1 MNSNSITLFA
11 DHQTT
16 IIKQWSDSQTDS
28 NLFDGSLLQGRQ
40 NECRDMYDC
49 LFNDL
54 LVGNSIGTL
63 NGKITSTEEAINHL
77 ALTWLKKVY
86 TPREMTSFFLTLK
99 QVLLDTL
106 QRYTFNQDEL
116 MEESMKIQKLVDGL
130 VIVCVESFVKN
141 RETIILRQVDELND
155 ISTPVVEI
163 WDGILGLPIVG
174 TLDSSRMETVLQAVL
189 ESIANGKYHIV
200 IVDISGV
207 PAVDSTVA
215 DHLLKLA
222 KAIRLMGG
230 ECIISG
236 IIPAIAQMVVNLGID
251 LSSVNTKAT
260 LASALREAFKVL
272 DLQVTK
278 VNKSTSYYNN

>member
-1 MNSNSITLFA
+1 MNSNSLTIFA

-28 NLFDGSLLQGRQ
+28 YLFDGSLPQARHT
-40 NECRDMYDC
+40 ECRDMYDC

-54 LVGNSIGTL
+54 LVGNSIGTPK
-63 NGKITSTEEAINHL
+63 GKITSTEEAIDHL
-77 ALTWLKKVY
+77 ALSWLKKGY
-86 TPREMTSFFLTLK
+86 TPRDVTSFFLTLK

-106 QRYTFNQDEL
+106 QRYTRDQNEL
-116 MEESMKIQKLVDGL
+116 IEESLKVQKLVDRL
-130 VIVCVESFVKN
+130 VILCVESFVKN
-141 RETIILRQVDELND
+141 RETIILRQLDELND
-155 ISTPVVEI
+155 ISTPVIKI

-174 TLDSSRMETVLQAVL
+174 TLDSSRMETVLEAVL

-236 IIPAIAQMVVNLGID
+236 IIPAIAQTVVNLGID

-278 VNKSTSYYNN
+278 VNKRTSYYNN